1 MHELIDRIVNLDIGN
16 RGVAGLYEP
25 ARALTGEPL
34 CLAAARHLAGLQTGD
49 RVFILT
55 GSLTRSA
62 VNDRIAEN
70 DGPIGAAV
78 LARALTLGFNAV
90 PVILADRSILGTLG
104 RMTELAGPN
113 VMTLEEAEIATGLTR
128 FTGVTVMDGV
138 SSDDAAA
145 PAECKALMEKY
156 APKAV
161 VSVERAGLTADG
173 TYRNMLGQDYTEGRA
188 KLDHVIAEAAAAGI
202 PTIGIGDGGNEI
214 GMGAIP
220 EAVAAHIPHGPVL
233 CSTVATDVLFP
244 VGVSNWGCYGVAASL
259 AILAG
264 DLRLAH
270 SAELE
275 RRLIEASASV
285 GLVDGT
291 TGMLDP
297 TVDGL
302 PVAVHAG
309 LVEMLQNVVQRALC

>member
-16 RGVAGLYEP
+16 RGVAGLYAP
-25 ARALTGEPL
+25 ARALTDAPL
-34 CLAAARHLAGLQTGD
+34 CLTAARCFAGLQPGE

-78 LARALTLGFNAV
+78 LARAITLGFNAI

-113 VMTLEEAEIATGLTR
+113 IMPLEEAEIATALPR
-128 FTGVTVMDGV
+128 FTGVTVMDGI

-145 PAECKALMEKY
+145 PAECKRLMETY
-156 APKAV
+156 APKV
-161 VSVERAGLTADG
+161 VLSVERAGLTADG

-188 KLDHVIAEAAAAGI
+188 KLDHVISEAAAAGI

-214 GMGAIP
+214 GMGAVK
-220 EAVAAHIPHGPVL
+220 EAVHAHIPHGEVL
-233 CSTVATDVLFP
+233 CSEVATDVLIP
-244 VGVSNWGCYGVAASL
+244 AGVSNWGCYGVAASL
-259 AILAG
+259 AILTGNA
-264 DLRLAH
+264 RLAH
-270 SAELE
+270 AAELE
-275 RRLIEASASV
+275 RRLIESSASV

-309 LVEMLQNVVQRALC
+309 LVEMLQNVVQRALR